1 MEHGKDQTKVNASSC
16 KENVKDK
23 DPCCKGSIKE
33 KTPCTEQQ
41 KVRAPGSEHQKN

>member
-23 DPCCKGSIKE
+23 DPKCTGKTASHVGIVETELQNEAKTGCCK
-33 KTPCTEQQ
+33 
-41 KVRAPGSEHQKN
+41 